1 MMYSLPYVSVV
12 TGVMTRKRAD
22 GLPLTRQEEIWER
35 QVAQHSRV
43 TLANWGDPVRTDV
56 LKPLYWHMKQVLL
69 KESLI
74 CADKTVMQVLK
85 KGETAAPE
93 SWMWLYTSEKMIRKA
108 VRLFEYWPDRSA
120 KRPASV
126 FSGFSTYLVTDCY
139 AG

>member
-22 GLPLTRQEEIWER
+22 GLPLTRQEKIWER
-35 QVAQHSRV
+35 QV
-43 TLANWGDPVRTDV
+43 
-56 LKPLYWHMKQVLL
+56 L